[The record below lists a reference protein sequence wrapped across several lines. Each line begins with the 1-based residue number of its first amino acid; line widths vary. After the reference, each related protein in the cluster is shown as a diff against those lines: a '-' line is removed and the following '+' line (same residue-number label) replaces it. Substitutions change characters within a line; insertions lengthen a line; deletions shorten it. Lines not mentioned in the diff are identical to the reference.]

1 MSTQSVYLGDMS
13 TGGLTLADR
22 VAELREWI
30 TTGYARDLRVAA
42 GLSQAL
48 AAQDCEVTAS
58 TVHRYCSLG
67 GEDCNPPQIL
77 PLTSSVLG
85 ARNGVDGGHGW
96 WHDGDPA

>member
-1 MSTQSVYLGDMS
+1 MSTQSIHLGDMS

-58 TVHRYCSLG
+58 TVHRWETGGRLPRGRNITAYHAFLARLVEREQQG
-67 GEDCNPPQIL
+67 GE
-77 PLTSSVLG
+77 S
-85 ARNGVDGGHGW
+85 NGE
-96 WHDGDPA
+96 

>member
-1 MSTQSVYLGDMS
+1 MS

-58 TVHRYCSLG
+58 TVHRWETGSRLPRGRNITAYHAFLARLVERKRQG
-67 GEDCNPPQIL
+67 GEP
-77 PLTSSVLG
+77 
-85 ARNGVDGGHGW
+85 DGQ
-96 WHDGDPA
+96 